1 MHAFKDP
8 GVLATRQGF
17 SVPETEEQNR
27 PAAAAGSVVAT
38 PADGF
43 AREGLVDKNALA
55 AVSAIVSPDGV
66 ARGQS
71 ADSEGQVRADGAP
84 SEGGEQDFPAMTAGK
99 AEGSSGTTAVAAL
112 EFEQMEGTVG
122 ASGSGTDHAPQGIAM
137 NNAAQTTKD
146 TGLSQQNLPAHGDSL
161 QPVSHATAATGAE
174 AANPPRNSAAM
185 VQLLFHAL
193 ERTEDIVQ
201 LHATRLRES
210 GTDQLH
216 VVIKPGAGVQ
226 LSMTVRQEGDR
237 VQAEVW
243 MHRGDL
249 EFFQRHWHELQQRC
263 EARGIQLGDL
273 QRHPDYQSQQQRQ
286 GYRPPA
292 GDWADPLVAGAY
304 AEFALA
310 GSLTEPPGRRALRT
324 ARYRGWETWA

>member
-1 MHAFKDP
+1 
-8 GVLATRQGF
+8 
-17 SVPETEEQNR
+17 
-27 PAAAAGSVVAT
+27 
-38 PADGF
+38 
-43 AREGLVDKNALA
+43 
-55 AVSAIVSPDGV
+55 
-66 ARGQS
+66 
-71 ADSEGQVRADGAP
+71 
-84 SEGGEQDFPAMTAGK
+84 
-99 AEGSSGTTAVAAL
+99 
-112 EFEQMEGTVG
+112 
-122 ASGSGTDHAPQGIAM
+122 M

-161 QPVSHATAATGAE
+161 QPVSQATAATGAE

-226 LSMTVRQEGDR
+226 LSMTLRQEGDR